1 MRLGD
6 QEVNVPKAFK
16 KNVVP
21 RKQRSITFADNIIP
35 QEDVAVELVKSINIK
50 EQRLLQRDIMTQLT
64 IERQIEKDVEDTH
77 AEWGQKLKGPTFEDP
92 IVQSLLDLRKG
103 FKESRLES
111 LRQEKQAVGGEGSS
125 DAHERYYKFEDICE
139 TDSDATRDSSCSD
152 NDEDKD
158 DETDDSD
165 DSDMD
170 LSDDEHKGDNDTA
183 GTGVFMYNKSI
194 VTLKST
200 YLSPTVTSSSL
211 EYIQNLLNEHLV
223 SELTDLM
230 SNPMYTDAH
239 TTLVVANPEG
249 NPKVTSY
256 ISGAFEVPF
265 EALDAQEAEPSF
277 NKRTHDDQDPPNDH
291 EGETRKKRRKDA
303 SQPSSISSK
312 KDKAHVVPTQEAKL
326 VDQPQYQEDVYVQE
340 QKLKELIQ
348 KDKLTIADLKDGVK
362 RSSLSDRSPEWNTSL
377 GRWKTR
383 ILQDC
388 ICTLKIVD
396 FSSPKV
402 GIYVNIFQP
411 HFEKLPKVKSAGD
424 IIVLWGLMLKKDM
437 SLINAVL
444 FKDSGS
450 FALYDGRD
458 ASSFSPY
465 QTSSR
470 LIGNNQE
477 KKLFLTRLRQWST
490 TKTNTASSDSLS
502 IKEIKE
508 GGDFNLICK
517 VLHICCSNEGQWMF
531 FVWDGT
537 DAPPL
542 TVNSDLEAEF
552 VSPLA
557 LQLESSP
564 LKRDDLRKFPS
575 VGTV

>member
-1 MRLGD
+1 MGSKRGFDRIEDALS
-6 QEVNVPKAFK
+6 FK
-16 KNVVP
+16 KNNDRV
-21 RKQRSITFADNIIP
+21 N
-35 QEDVAVELVKSINIK
+35 LV
-50 EQRLLQRDIMTQLT
+50 
-64 IERQIEKDVEDTH
+64 
-77 AEWGQKLKGPTFEDP
+77 
-92 IVQSLLDLRKG
+92 
-103 FKESRLES
+103 
-111 LRQEKQAVGGEGSS
+111 
-125 DAHERYYKFEDICE
+125 
-139 TDSDATRDSSCSD
+139 
-152 NDEDKD
+152 
-158 DETDDSD
+158 
-165 DSDMD
+165 
-170 LSDDEHKGDNDTA
+170 
-183 GTGVFMYNKSI
+183 GV
-194 VTLKST
+194 
-200 YLSPTVTSSSL
+200 
-211 EYIQNLLNEHLV
+211 V
-223 SELTDLM
+223 SEI
-230 SNPMYTDAH
+230 
-239 TTLVVANPEG
+239 G
-249 NPKVTSY
+249 FPKQT
-256 ISGAFEVPF
+256 
-265 EALDAQEAEPSF
+265 
-277 NKRTHDDQDPPNDH
+277 K
-291 EGETRKKRRKDA
+291 
-303 SQPSSISSK
+303 
-312 KDKAHVVPTQEAKL
+312 
-326 VDQPQYQEDVYVQE
+326 
-340 QKLKELIQ
+340 
-348 KDKLTIADLKDGVK
+348 
-362 RSSLSDRSPEWNTSL
+362 
-377 GRWKTR
+377 
-383 ILQDC
+383 DC

-411 HFEKLPKVKSAGD
+411 HK
-424 IIVLWGLMLKKDM
+424 LKKDM